1 MLVLAVLHIQLCAYV
16 DLRKKFEGAGGVEDT
31 FPRSAYD
38 KTFAASEETKSNMIK
53 LLRVDVG
60 KNVSISTAR
69 T

>member
-1 MLVLAVLHIQLCAYV
+1 MVLAVLQIQLCAYV

-60 KNVSISTAR
+60 KNISISTAR